1 MSAIGTFVTLAVNYL
16 GEARRRVQLTVAAVL
31 LNAGIDAVLLPS
43 IGVIGGAVGT
53 DVAFALY
60 VLGHLWIC
68 AKLLPFEPR
77 PLISTLVRSLA
88 AAGVAAAVLAAFG
101 TSGISALDALLGAPA
116 AIAAYVLTL
125 FATRELSRRELAAA
139 ARLVTSR

>member
-1 MSAIGTFVTLAVNYL
+1 
-16 GEARRRVQLTVAAVL
+16 
-31 LNAGIDAVLLPS
+31 
-43 IGVIGGAVGT
+43 
-53 DVAFALY
+53 VAFALY

-77 PLISTLVRSLA
+77 PLIFTLARSLA

-101 TSGISALDALLGAPA
+101 TSGISALDALLGAVA

-125 FATRELSRRELAAA
+125 LATRELSRGELAAL